1 MPGSAVR
8 FGFAAVPSIGRAG
21 FLKTSAPNG
30 CWRGAFGGGSLG
42 ELVVRESGTGAGQWS
57 GPARTVGWYRG

>member
-8 FGFAAVPSIGRAG
+8 FGFAAVPSIGRAR
-21 FLKTSAPNG
+21 FKLFSAPNG

-42 ELVVRESGTGAGQWS
+42 ERVGRERGASGGQWS
-57 GPARTVGWYRG
+57 GTARTVGWYKG